1 VGTECSGGGAL
12 VKPQRN
18 DPCPCGSGK
27 KYKRCCLP
35 KQRHEAPGGSLWSYA
50 GKMHRIQHADDYP
63 VEACYLNTDWK
74 EQGLA
79 RIVVTRSQDKGRAM
93 VGVFLVDIFCL
104 GVKNAFCNE
113 GLTRRQIE
121 DELLPRNYQDEEPM
135 RIGISY
141 AKEIIYGAVDYAR
154 TLGFEPHPDFELS
167 RHVLGT
173 EEFSRTRRLEF
184 GGPEGKPLYIAGP
197 NDDAA
202 AVLGKLRERLGGN
215 GFDFITPADDWEAIE
230 KDDDRPDQR
239 FPSPQKQP
247 GLVSRVLSHAA
258 EPLDSDLRTY
268 KHLRQMGMAL
278 MTRIS
283 KSLPRELIL
292 QAARDLG
299 LLDKRR
305 MIVYDREDELSFIM
319 DRAIHDIPWPEQRW
333 IEIYYQDEAAKLSL
347 DQQAYLKAHIEPVF
361 SLHEVSKVSRGR
373 GAWVVDLLRP
383 EEFFLM
389 DTGLGMTA
397 KEGYLLAGRIIRLNG
412 LYFTSG
418 VTMPF
423 GAEHN
428 KRLTSHFASLGQEK
442 EGAGSWERLMR
453 DHAPY
458 FFLEFKKTGIYVEFT
473 PPT

>member
-1 VGTECSGGGAL
+1 MRRRIKVLKATPDFHHM
-12 VKPQRN
+12 KPQRN

-35 KQRHEAPGGSLWSYA
+35 KERHQAPGGSLWSYA
-50 GKMHRIQHADDYP
+50 GKMDRIQHADDYP

-79 RIVVTRSQDKGRAM
+79 RIVVTRSQNDGRAI

-121 DELLPRNYQDEEPM
+121 DELLSRYYENEAPT
-135 RIGISY
+135 RIGINY

-154 TLGFEPHPDFELS
+154 SLGFEPHPDFEPS

-173 EEFSRTRRLEF
+173 EEFSRTRSLRF

-197 NDDAA
+197 DDDAP
-202 AVLGKLRERLGGN
+202 AVLGKLRERLGEN
-215 GFDFITPADDWEAIE
+215 GFDFIMPADDWGAVE
-230 KDDDRPDQR
+230 KDEDR
-239 FPSPQKQP
+239 QP
-247 GLVSRVLSHAA
+247 GPVSRVLSSAK
-258 EPLDSDLRTY
+258 ELLDSDLRTY
-268 KHLRQMGMAL
+268 KHLRQIGMPL
-278 MTRIS
+278 MTTVS

-292 QAARDLG
+292 QAARDLR
-299 LLDKRR
+299 LLDKKQ
-305 MIVYDREDELSFIM
+305 MIVCDTEDEFSFIM
-319 DRAIHDIPWPEQRW
+319 DRAIHDIPWPKQRW

-347 DQQAYLKAHIEPVF
+347 DQQAYLKAHMQPVF
-361 SLHEVSKVSRGR
+361 SLYEVSKVSRGR
-373 GAWVVDLLRP
+373 GAWVVDLFRP
-383 EEFFLM
+383 EELFLM

-397 KEGYLLAGRIIRLNG
+397 REGWLLASRIIHLNG

-418 VTMPF
+418 VSMPF
-423 GAEHN
+423 GPEH
-428 KRLTSHFASLGQEK
+428 KEPLTSHFASLGQEK

-453 DHAPY
+453 RHAPY
-458 FFLEFKKTGIYVEFT
+458 FFVEFKKTGVYVEFT
-473 PPT
+473 PAT